1 MNEAQ
6 TLPLT
11 PDCQDEAMTAA
22 PPLGGG
28 VVIWGGRTPIR
39 FAAEGGISFCLCGS
53 AHRLKQSSVAKVQ
66 VLHGAR

>member
-1 MNEAQ
+1 
-6 TLPLT
+6 
-11 PDCQDEAMTAA
+11 MTAA

-66 VLHGAR
+66 VPYGAR